1 NAEGMEAPPMLQVP
15 LEIAFH
21 NMESSDWAEEE
32 IRARVADLQRLYGRL
47 VSCRVRIDQRAK
59 DLTGTIPPVVHI
71 ELGIP
76 GHSDLVVSPEPDNL
90 LRKYRHPDLHK
101 AINEAFRIAE
111 RQLCDLKEQRNGR
124 TKAGDHDTENQSLG
138 TIAEITP
145 DEDFGFLMTKEG
157 GLLYF
162 HRNALLTGDFDDLQ
176 RGDDVYYNE
185 DVGDTGPIATKVR
198 VKTKNLSAE

>member
-1 NAEGMEAPPMLQVP
+1 MLQVP

-21 NMESSDWAEEE
+21 NMESSDWAEQE

-76 GHSDLVVSPEPDNL
+76 GRSDLVVSHEPDHL
-90 LRKYRHPDLHK
+90 LRKYRHPDLQK

-124 TKAGDHDTENQSLG
+124 TKVGDHDTENQSLG

-185 DVGDTGPIATKVR
+185 DIGDTGPIATKVR
-198 VKTKNLSAE
+198 VKAKSVSAD